1 MATWHIRNSP
11 CGRRQSTPR
20 QLTCACE
27 QGIYPRKQCES
38 QLTSREDRDR
48 NGQREPEVYSQRE
61 GGSLDM
67 RTMLRSKATLLF
79 LTVALLLAGTAIAA
93 IAAELVTAEVDA
105 DTNATAVEV
114 EQGKSANFNIQ
125 LSATG
130 NLAAAT

>member
-67 RTMLRSKATLLF
+67 RTFLRSKVTLLF
-79 LTVALLLAGTAIAA
+79 LAFAVAIFAVTGTAMALTTDGSGTTSLSPTIQSDKEDYAPGST
-93 IAAELVTAEVDA
+93 VT
-105 DTNATAVEV
+105 
-114 EQGKSANFNIQ
+114 
-125 LSATG
+125 LTG
-130 NLAAAT
+130 S